1 LNLRHFCGILNIYYD
16 DTSAAVTMEFATGK
30 ELTQQFG
37 GVGDG
42 QALRDILLWEKNEL
56 DGV

>member
-1 LNLRHFCGILNIYYD
+1 
-16 DTSAAVTMEFATGK
+16 MEFATGK